1 MKLRHIGDLSSVKAK
16 DTKSVFNLKCLVVP
30 CDHETGDKT
39 GNCCVG
45 TDRHSQ
51 PNAYME
57 TNLNRNRVDDVS
69 KEKPDGDVRYS
80 TQPEYCYIDIDDMDG
95 ERRPSTSVYEE
106 IDYCQ
111 SCAST
116 IDDIRCYH
124 RDTLFDNDDVLELM
138 ENDIYGSSKDQN
150 DGNVE
155 IVENDVYNR
164 SENESD
170 HCADIIEY
178 NIYGSSE
185 DQNDGAVEIV
195 ENNIYDTSK
204 DGSDHSVEIIDND
217 IYDRSENKSDNSVEI
232 IDNDMYDSLS
242 NIDSDT
248 AAAGVVV
255 NHVYEEV
262 DIDTKE
268 ELRIIMKS

>member
-57 TNLNRNRVDDVS
+57 TNLNRVDDVS
-69 KEKPDGDVRYS
+69 KEKTNKDDRCS

-95 ERRPSTSVYEE
+95 ERRPSASVYEE

-111 SCAST
+111 RCAST
-116 IDDIRCYH
+116 VNDIRCYH
-124 RDTLFDNDDVLELM
+124 RDTLFDNDDILEVM
-138 ENDIYGSSKDQN
+138 ENDIYGRSEDQN
-150 DGNVE
+150 DCAVE
-155 IVENDVYNR
+155 IVENDIFDR
-164 SENESD
+164 SENESE
-170 HCADIIEY
+170 HSVEIIE
-178 NIYGSSE
+178 NDIYDRSE
-185 DQNDGAVEIV
+185 NESERSVEIV
-195 ENNIYDTSK
+195 ENDIDDRSEDESFHSVEMAENDVYDRNENESE
-204 DGSDHSVEIIDND
+204 HSVEIIDND
-217 IYDRSENKSDNSVEI
+217 IYD
-232 IDNDMYDSLS
+232 SLS
-242 NIDSDT
+242 NVDSDT
-248 AAAGVVV
+248 TAVGVVN
-255 NHVYEEV
+255 NHVYEEL
-262 DIDTKE
+262 DLDTKS